1 MTRIEAELGAG
12 ASTDLSPGPVEVL
25 IPEVRQRTR
34 RRRARNLVVVLAL
47 AAVLAAVIVFI
58 GSASPTAGRRSGS
71 GSPTSPASTGTKA
84 PEVVPEKPVSLA
96 VGSNGELYIADF
108 AGQRILRRLPSGHF
122 EVVAGTGVAGYSG
135 DRGRAVQA
143 EIDSPASL
151 AIAPSGA
158 IYFVQSGRSNDSVVR
173 EIEPNGDI
181 TTVVG
186 QDPNCAAVRSNAN
199 LLPAKFAELSGGT
212 LTIGTDGLLDIST
225 TVCPN
230 ILRTEGFFQLTASGE
245 LHRTWTDEIPDT
257 AGYCGDGVAGTGFV
271 AFGCMSGAGLG
282 PRLMVAR
289 SNGTTESYPDDV
301 SEPNFMSSDGRSV
314 LAIHNRAIVRLGADS
329 LETLATQ
336 NQIANLVS
344 RTALV
349 MGDGG
354 IAVDHLGDVYFD
366 QDFLIPHSGCSS
378 AIFEINWRGQMRKLW
393 RSASMRSCY

>member
-1 MTRIEAELGAG
+1 MTRIEATPGSGAQ
-12 ASTDLSPGPVEVL
+12 SDLSPEPIEVL

-34 RRRARNLVVVLAL
+34 RRRLRNLVVVLAV
-47 AAVLAAVIVFI
+47 AAVVAAVIVFI
-58 GSASPTAGRRSGS
+58 GSAPPTGSRTSGA
-71 GSPTSPASTGTKA
+71 GSPTSPASAGTTTSD
-84 PEVVPEKPVSLA
+84 VVPKKPVSLA

-108 AGQRILRRLPSGHF
+108 SGQRILRLVPNGHF
-122 EVVAGTGVAGYSG
+122 EVVAGTGIAGYSG
-135 DRGRAVQA
+135 DGGRAVQA
-143 EIDSPASL
+143 RIDGPASL
-151 AIAPSGA
+151 AIAPNGA

-186 QDPNCAAVRSNAN
+186 QDPNCGAARSNADTVS
-199 LLPAKFAELSGGT
+199 AKFAEFSGGT
-212 LTIGTDGLLDIST
+212 LTIGADGLLDIST

-230 ILRTEGFFQLTASGE
+230 ILGPEGFFQLTASGE
-245 LHRTWTDEIPDT
+245 LVRTWTDGIPDT

-289 SNGTTESYPDDV
+289 SNGSTESYPDDI
-301 SEPNFMSSDGRSV
+301 SEPNFMSPDDGSV
-314 LAIHNRAIVRLGADS
+314 LALHNRAVVRVGADS
-329 LETLATQ
+329 LETLATP

-354 IAVDHLGDVYFD
+354 IAVDHRGDVYFD
-366 QDFLIPHSGCSS
+366 QDFLIRRSGCSS
-378 AIFEINWRGQMRKLW
+378 IIFEINSNGHMRKLW